1 MEWGRLT
8 VVVFLD
14 PSHEDWIRFVALE
27 QREELQEDVQRR
39 LEGRDVCSCW
49 DFEEVQCDFAHEVQ
63 SVCGQGD

>member
-27 QREELQEDVQRR
+27 QREELHEDVQRR
-39 LEGRDVCSCW
+39 LEGRGVFSCRDV
-49 DFEEVQCDFAHEVQ
+49 EEV
-63 SVCGQGD
+63 